1 MKKIVALVLFVNQ
14 CWLHAQNDRFIYAV
28 DYKKDSTSQDMTR
41 ENYIL
46 DITKEDLTYY
56 NRIDY
61 INDSVFASTGK
72 DGFKG
77 FKLTSFFTKKLNN
90 PLYENYEYIGDVNF
104 YKIEEAVTLDWKITD
119 HTKRINELKV
129 QQAETN
135 FGGRKWIAWFTPEI
149 PLSYGPYKFNGLP
162 GLIIEIY
169 DTRKNYFFQLIKS
182 EKIADNYQSHTLKT
196 RKTNAIKTNYKK
208 LDHLKL
214 ELYKDPFKYVF
225 NGKLSIPEGKKLL
238 LDDGTILSKEE
249 LKPAEKREREKI
261 RSFNNPIELDKAVKY
276 PNH

>member
-238 LDDGTILSKEE
+238 LDDGTILGKEE

-261 RSFNNPIELDKAVKY
+261 RSFNNPVELDKAVKY

>member
-14 CWLHAQNDRFIYAV
+14 CWLYAQNDRFIYAV
-28 DYKKDSTSQDMTR
+28 DYKKDSTSQEMTR

-61 INDSVFASTGK
+61 SNDSVFASTGK

-104 YKIEEAVTLDWKITD
+104 YKIEEAVTLDWKITGN
-119 HTKRINELKV
+119 TKHINDLKV

-169 DTRKNYFFQLIKS
+169 DTRKNYFFKLIKS
-182 EKIADNYQSHTLKT
+182 EKIADHYQSHTLKT

-214 ELYKDPFKYVF
+214 ELYQDPFKYVF

-249 LKPAEKREREKI
+249 LKPAEKREREKM
-261 RSFNNPIELDKAVKY
+261 RSFNNPIELDKGVKY
-276 PNH
+276 PEN

>member
-72 DGFKG
+72 DGFKE

-135 FGGRKWIAWFTPEI
+135 FGGRKWIAWFAPEI

-225 NGKLSIPEGKKLL
+225 NGKLSIPEGKKLQ

-261 RSFNNPIELDKAVKY
+261 RSFNNSVELDKAVKY
-276 PNH
+276 PD

>member
-56 NRIDY
+56 SRIDY

-225 NGKLSIPEGKKLL
+225 NGKLSIPEGKKLQ

-276 PNH
+276 PNY

>member
-1 MKKIVALVLFVNQ
+1 MKKIIALLLFGTQ
-14 CWLHAQNDRFIYAV
+14 CWLYAQNDRFIYAV
-28 DYKKDSTSQDMTR
+28 DYKKDSTSQEMTR

-46 DITKEDLTYY
+46 DITKEDLAYY

-77 FKLTSFFTKKLNN
+77 YKLTPFFTKKLNN

-104 YKIEEAVTLDWKITD
+104 YKIGEAVTLDWKITD
-119 HTKRINELKV
+119 HTKQINELKV

-182 EKIADNYQSHTLKT
+182 EKIADNYQSHTLKG
-196 RKTNAIKTNYKK
+196 RKSNAIKTNYKK
-208 LDHLKL
+208 LGHLKL
-214 ELYKDPFKYVF
+214 ELYQDPFKYVF

-249 LKPAEKREREKI
+249 LKPAEKREREKM
-261 RSFNNPIELDKAVKY
+261 RSFNNPVELDKAVKY
-276 PNH
+276 PD